1 MQLVRCSVS
10 AQVAMDGAN
19 KPYPTYTIPDP
30 EDYTRWEKEM
40 SELRKVARSE
50 IGSNPDVQPPTAVKG
65 LVMKRGEQPVEM
77 TMSEGLFR
85 QLSVD
90 RKNLLIFNV
99 QKLDA
104 EGNVVVEKKADGKS
118 ERKALKE

>member
-1 MQLVRCSVS
+1 
-10 AQVAMDGAN
+10 
-19 KPYPTYTIPDP
+19 
-30 EDYTRWEKEM
+30 
-40 SELRKVARSE
+40 
-50 IGSNPDVQPPTAVKG
+50 
-65 LVMKRGEQPVEM
+65 M